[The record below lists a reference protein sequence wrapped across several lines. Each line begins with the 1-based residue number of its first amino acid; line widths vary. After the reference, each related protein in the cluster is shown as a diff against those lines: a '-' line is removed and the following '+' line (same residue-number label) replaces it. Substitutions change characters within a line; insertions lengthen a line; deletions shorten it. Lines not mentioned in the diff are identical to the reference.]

1 MERSGRWLRVST
13 GRQDEGMQVP
23 DVERWESEHNYD
35 VKRVYTVHGGSAFKG
50 SKKFDDEWANVI
62 RDITRGIITVL
73 VVWKTD
79 RIDRKLQ
86 TYQMIK
92 EVLDAGGRVEF
103 VTQPHLNDLSTMG
116 GRVALKIQE
125 EVAYEE
131 SKIKSDRAIMTRDNL
146 RGAGSITSRPPFGYV
161 VVGEKKAKRFEVI
174 EKLRPTIIE
183 IFKCCI
189 AGDSLETIARW
200 LDSEGIAT
208 TRGGKWSKP
217 TVKDIINNRAYM
229 GYIQDNSGKTIG
241 TCPAIIGAAIWK
253 AAGDKLHSHP
263 KRGPQQNVDKALCAG
278 SIFCGQCAKDSPMY
292 RLRGGR
298 PNGRIFY
305 YRCAGR
311 GAQARGC
318 GTMVRLDAV
327 DAAVDESMSSD
338 YRTIMKRVF
347 VPGHNH
353 AAEIADV
360 DFRISQVSP
369 EGLSRDEWMAKLQ
382 PLWDEKDAY
391 AEMEDV
397 PDDWTTEA
405 VTDANGNP
413 MTYAAKWTASDFAG
427 KREMLKEWKIN
438 AWNVVIDGKRS
449 VGVVM
454 VPRWEAWDAE
464 PANGQATGTDPLTQE
479 LRQELERISDLPYEQ
494 ASAMT
499 SDEIEAHLQQQ
510 QQD

>member
-23 DVERWESEHNYD
+23 DVERWESEHEYD
-35 VKRVYTVHGGSAFKG
+35 VQRVYTVHGSSAFKG
-50 SKKFDDEWANVI
+50 NKKFDDEWAKVI
-62 RDITRGIITVL
+62 RDINSGVITVL

-86 TYQMIK
+86 TMNMLE
-92 EVLDAGGRVEF
+92 EVRQAGGRVEF
-103 VTQPHLNDLSTMG
+103 VTQPHLNELTTMG
-116 GRVALKIQE
+116 GRIALNVQQE
-125 EVAYEE
+125 IAHEE
-131 SKIKSDRAIMTRDNL
+131 SRTKSDRAIMTRDNL
-146 RGAGSITSRPPFGYV
+146 RAAGSITSRPPFGYV
-161 VVGEKKAKRFEVI
+161 VVGERKAKRFEVVD
-174 EKLRPTIIE
+174 KLRPVIIE
-183 IFKCCI
+183 IFNHCI

-200 LDSEGIAT
+200 LDSEGIPT
-208 TRGGKWSKP
+208 SRGGKWSKP
-217 TVKDIINNRAYM
+217 TIKDIINNRVYI
-229 GYIQDNSGKTIG
+229 GYIQDNSGRTIG
-241 TCPAIIGAAIWK
+241 TCPAIIDAAIWK
-253 AAGDKLHSHP
+253 AAGDKLHSRP

-338 YRTIMKRVF
+338 HRTIMKRVF

-369 EGLSRDEWMAKLQ
+369 EGLSRDEWLAKLQ

-391 AEMEDV
+391 EKVEDV

-413 MTYAAKWTASDFAG
+413 ITYAAKWAASDFAG
-427 KREMLKEWKIN
+427 KREMLKEWKIT
-438 AWNVVIDGKRS
+438 AENVVIDGKRS
-449 VGVVM
+449 ASVVM

-464 PANGQATGTDPLTQE
+464 PASGQATGAD
-479 LRQELERISDLPYEQ
+479 R
-494 ASAMT
+494 
-499 SDEIEAHLQQQ
+499 
-510 QQD
+510 